1 MDYKGEFIMR
11 TSLQF
16 DRYKR
21 FVGEE
26 MISRIYR
33 MADELAGLHV
43 LHLNTTYEGGG
54 VAEIL
59 KVLIPL
65 LEELGIRHT
74 WKVVPLDEASNHFT
88 DRIVD
93 LLQGGGMDELPVKDQ
108 HLLLENL
115 GRVPELARPS
125 PADIYFVHDFQLV
138 PLAKLYPW
146 MQPAIWFCHVDT
158 ANPGPHAEA
167 YIRRFLD
174 AYELYGF
181 NSQASVFKGLPP
193 DLTQVVTLG
202 IDPFRV
208 KNRFLTP
215 AQGMEAFVRCGIDP
229 ARPLISQ
236 ISRFGHWKNPWQV
249 IDVYRLVKQEIPAV
263 QVALIG
269 AMEAAD
275 DVSAQEVLANIQE
288 YAAGDPDIHLL
299 SDPHLITHKEV
310 NAFQR
315 YSSVILQRSTREGF
329 GFTVT
334 EALWKSQ
341 PVIGTSATG
350 MRIQLIDGYN
360 GYIVDETEACAEHT
374 LKLLQDRALWRR
386 LGQHAHEHVRKNFL
400 FPSMVMGYLEALC
413 RVSNRVR
420 VAASAD

>member
-1 MDYKGEFIMR
+1 MK
-11 TSLQF
+11 TSLQL

-33 MADELAGLHV
+33 LANELAGLHI

-65 LEELGIRHT
+65 MEELGIKHT
-74 WKVVPLDEASNHFT
+74 WKTVGLDEESNHFT

-93 LLQGGGMDELPVKDQ
+93 LLQGGGTEELSIKDQ
-108 HLLLENL
+108 HRLLKILSQA
-115 GRVPELARPS
+115 PELAHPS
-125 PADIYFVHDFQLV
+125 SADVYFVHDFQLV
-138 PLAKLYPW
+138 PLAQLYPW

-158 ANPGPHAEA
+158 ANPGPHAA
-167 YIRRFLD
+167 NYIRRFLG
-174 AYELYGF
+174 AYDLYGF
-181 NSQASVFKGLPP
+181 NSHASVLKGLSPEQV
-193 DLTQVVTLG
+193 QVVTLG

-208 KNRFLTP
+208 KNRHLTP
-215 AQGMEAFVRCGIDP
+215 QKGREIFARFGIDP
-229 ARPLISQ
+229 DRPLISQ

-249 IDVYRLVKQEIPAV
+249 VDTYRLVKQVIPEV

-275 DVSAQEVLANIQE
+275 DISAKGVLANMEE

-299 SDPHLITHKEV
+299 SDARLITHREV

-315 YSSVILQRSTREGF
+315 YSSAILQRSKREGF

-334 EALWKSQ
+334 EALWKYQ
-341 PVIGTSATG
+341 PVVGTTATG
-350 MRIQLIDGYN
+350 LRVQIKHGYN
-360 GYIVDETEACAEHT
+360 GYLVDDTEGCADYT
-374 LKLLQDRALWRR
+374 LKLLQDRALWRKMGAR
-386 LGQHAHEHVRKNFL
+386 GHEGVRKNFL
-400 FPSMVMGYLEALC
+400 FPTMVLEYLESLY
-413 RVSNRVR
+413 RVSSRSR
-420 VAASAD
+420 VAAVAD